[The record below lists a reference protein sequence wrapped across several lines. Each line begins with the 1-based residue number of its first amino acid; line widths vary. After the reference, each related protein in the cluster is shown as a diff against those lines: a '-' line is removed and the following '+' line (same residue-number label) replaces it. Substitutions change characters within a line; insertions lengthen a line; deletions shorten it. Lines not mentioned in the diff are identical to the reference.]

1 MRPYPKI
8 ETLLNRDPQTHRV
21 IEEAWRLPEFH
32 YLAANSWYFTEKV
45 DGTNIRVIWDGAK
58 IEFRG
63 RTDKAAIPPFLLEKL
78 ETLFTTDKMQNIFDD
93 PACLYGEGYG
103 ARIQKCG
110 ADYIPDGVD
119 FVLFDVLIGDYW
131 LRRNDL
137 EDVADKLQMEIVPVV
152 GIGSLY
158 DAIEMAREGF
168 TSKWGPFTAEGLVV
182 KPLVQLL
189 RRDGSRIIGK
199 IKHRDF

>member
-1 MRPYPKI
+1 MRSYPKI
-8 ETLLNRDPQTHRV
+8 ETLLNRDPKTHRV
-21 IEEAWRLPEFH
+21 MEGVWRLPEFY
-32 YLAANSWYFTEKV
+32 YLAGNSWYFTEKV

-63 RTDKAAIPPFLLEKL
+63 RTDKATIPPFLLEKS
-78 ETLFTTDKMQNIFDD
+78 EILFTTDKMRNVFDG

-103 ARIQKCG
+103 ARIQKRG

-137 EDVADKLQMEIVPVV
+137 EDVADKLQIKVVPVV

>member
-8 ETLLNRDPQTHRV
+8 ETLLNRDPKTHRV
-21 IEEAWRLPEFH
+21 MEGAWRLPEFY
-32 YLAANSWYFTEKV
+32 YLAGNNWYFTEKV

-63 RTDKAAIPPFLLEKL
+63 RTDKATIPPFLLKKL
-78 ETLFTTDKMQNIFDD
+78 ETLFTTDKMRNVFDG

-103 ARIQKCG
+103 ARIQKRG

-119 FVLFDVLIGDYW
+119 FVLFDVLIGNYW

-137 EDVADKLQMEIVPVV
+137 EDVADKLQIKVVPVV

-158 DAIEMAREGF
+158 DAIETAREGF

-189 RRDGSRIIGK
+189 KRDGSRIIGK